1 MRAARRES
9 SDNPLCR
16 LERKP
21 GSSEEQKMSDEGK
34 GGEIVARV
42 WAEEVAMVW
51 AGLNNDSGSRG
62 RGAWACGTVAA
73 RAVRGQG

>member
-1 MRAARRES
+1 
-9 SDNPLCR
+9 
-16 LERKP
+16 
-21 GSSEEQKMSDEGK
+21 MSDEGK